1 MAFQEVLEN
10 AVKKFNNRVKFKSE
24 YQKILEKYAGRIVTL
39 NVKDDAIY
47 IFHLSSNE
55 VKLEI
60 SSENHEEDMYLETS
74 KEIFQKIIEE
84 RRISPQDLLRGRI
97 KWKNISLKDVRRI
110 KKILGIKSLEFKK
123 QDL

>member
-47 IFHLSSNE
+47 IFHLSPNE